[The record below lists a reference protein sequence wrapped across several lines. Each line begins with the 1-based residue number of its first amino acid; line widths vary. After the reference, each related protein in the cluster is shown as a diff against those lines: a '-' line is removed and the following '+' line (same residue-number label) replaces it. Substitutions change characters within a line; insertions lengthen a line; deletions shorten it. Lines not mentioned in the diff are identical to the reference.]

1 MTLFDEPS
9 NYKNTRNREIVQ
21 PISPALLQGAPLP
34 QEENPLPEATTEK
47 ECTEMNDNPT
57 YILPGASSTQ
67 LPPSINREPTRR
79 ELFYSPMIDGSAIDE
94 QPTWII
100 PVIPGTRKM
109 AGSPSE
115 STGTDG
121 YVSLV
126 RNLVKSSGIYALSSV
141 ASPLVSL
148 ILAPFL
154 TRALS
159 HHDYGALVVL
169 NTLIALMVGITQF
182 GLNSAFFRAYNYD
195 YESQRDRLRVVSTV
209 VSLLL
214 LISIPVT
221 IAVSG
226 AGSWLAILLFKSSS
240 LSGAVRLAA
249 LVVLMQNLTIPG
261 FSWLR
266 AENRA
271 MLFSSLAIINLLV
284 NLVTTIILVSVLH
297 LGIAGSLLG
306 IGGGYAVV
314 VACTLPIV
322 LLRAGLRI
330 HFDVAR
336 NLLSFGIPLVT
347 SFVTIWI
354 LQLSDRY
361 LLSSLGSLAQ
371 TASYGVAYSLGGVI
385 SVVVLSPFS
394 LSWPAAMFAI
404 AKRDD
409 AAHVFQFVFRWFSIA
424 LLFITFSFS
433 LVGMGVLILFFP
445 LAYHSAAPI
454 IPIIAASTMFYGLY
468 SFFTTGVAVRRKNWL
483 GIIYTAFSALL
494 NIGLNFVLIPLYGA
508 IGAALSTLVAYIAL
522 AFIAY
527 VINQRIYYIPYKLGI
542 FIAALLVGIAL
553 FIAGSFLAQA
563 QQFLAAAA
571 IYIAALAVYS
581 LCLVM
586 LGGPLTLINMY
597 KNWRAREDFKLWKK

>member
-159 HHDYGALVVL
+159 H
-169 NTLIALMVGITQF
+169 
-182 GLNSAFFRAYNYD
+182 
-195 YESQRDRLRVVSTV
+195 
-209 VSLLL
+209 
-214 LISIPVT
+214 
-221 IAVSG
+221 
-226 AGSWLAILLFKSSS
+226 
-240 LSGAVRLAA
+240 AA